1 MQAAASA
8 VGLAFFTC
16 FSPAAHAGIVS
27 FTSKSDFEAA
37 LDPGAYTEP
46 QMYSKYPNYAG
57 SGFSYTASAEG
68 GGYPVEGDLSTSG
81 AQGTIAFNFGSGINA
96 FGGYFYNTNLN
107 TTLNTLPLAFSF
119 DSGVFV
125 TTGSSP
131 SSTTFYGFISDT
143 DFANAVISSGQ
154 FPVAGTVIV
163 GSSTPPTPAVPGP
176 LPLFGAGAAF
186 GLSRRLRRRRAA
198 GLSDS

>member
-8 VGLAFFTC
+8 IGLAFFTC
-16 FSPAAHAGIVS
+16 VSPAAHAGIVS
-27 FTSKSDFEAA
+27 FTSKADFEAA

-46 QMYSKYPNYAG
+46 LMYSKYPNYAG
-57 SGFSYTASAEG
+57 SGFSYTASAKG
-68 GGYPVEGDLSTSG
+68 GRYNNNGDLSTSG
-81 AQGTIAFNFGSGINA
+81 KQGTIAFNFGSGINA
-96 FGGYFYNTNLN
+96 FGGYFYNTNAD

-163 GSSTPPTPAVPGP
+163 GSVAPVPGP

>member
-8 VGLAFFTC
+8 IGLAFFSC
-16 FSPAAHAGIVS
+16 VSPAAHAGIVS
-27 FTSKSDFEAA
+27 FTSKADFEAA

-46 QMYSKYPNYAG
+46 LMYSKYPNYAS
-57 SGFSYTASAEG
+57 SGFSYTASANSG
-68 GGYPVEGDLSTSG
+68 RFNNNGDLSTSG
-81 AQGTIAFNFGSGINA
+81 NKGAIAFNFGSGINA
-96 FGGYFYNTNLN
+96 FGGYFYNTNSN
-107 TTLNTLPLAFSF
+107 ATLNTLPLSFSF

-125 TTGSSP
+125 TTGSSS

-154 FPVAGTVIV
+154 YPVAGTVIV
-163 GSSTPPTPAVPGP
+163 GSSTPSTPAVPGP